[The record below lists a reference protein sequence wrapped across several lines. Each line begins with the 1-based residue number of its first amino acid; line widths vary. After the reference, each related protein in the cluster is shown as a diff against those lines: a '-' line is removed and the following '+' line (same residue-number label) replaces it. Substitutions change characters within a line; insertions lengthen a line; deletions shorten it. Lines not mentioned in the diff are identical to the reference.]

1 MDEEEVLAS
10 VRALHELCSA
20 LLGKIEAVQVTQDA
34 LMGTLVRT
42 FPPMLEPMQNNMR
55 MLAAARAQHIEP
67 AALESFR
74 NNIATIQKGLI
85 AMKPPEPDDGGT

>member
-1 MDEEEVLAS
+1 MNEDEVLAS

-34 LMGTLVRT
+34 LVGTLVRT
-42 FPPMLEPMQNNMR
+42 FPPMLEPIQNNVR
-55 MLAAARAQHIEP
+55 MLAAARAQHIES

-74 NNIATIQKGLI
+74 NNIATIQKGLV
-85 AMKPPEPDDGGT
+85 AMKQTAPGDGGT

>member
-1 MDEEEVLAS
+1 
-10 VRALHELCSA
+10 
-20 LLGKIEAVQVTQDA
+20 
-34 LMGTLVRT
+34 
-42 FPPMLEPMQNNMR
+42 MLEPLQNNMR

-85 AMKPPEPDDGGT
+85 AMAQPAPGGGGT